1 MAVHKGSEGLVKV
14 GSATVA
20 ELKSYSYEQTSS
32 TIETTPLTGDSTT
45 FLAGKQSWSGTL
57 SCFWDETDTTG
68 QVALANGASV
78 TLNFYPE
85 GAASG
90 DTFDSGTAIVN
101 SLAISAETDGIVEVS
116 FGFQG
121 TGDITRATV

>member
-14 GSATVA
+14 GSGTVA

-45 FLAGKQSWSGTL
+45 FLAGKQSWSGSLT
-57 SCFWDETDTTG
+57 CFWDETDTTG
-68 QVALANGASV
+68 QTALANGASV

-90 DTFDSGTAIVN
+90 DTYTTGTAIIN
-101 SLAISAETDGIVEVS
+101 SVAISAETDGIVEAS

-121 TGDITRATV
+121 TGDVTTSTV